1 MAGLLL
7 YVKLPRT
14 SLTFAGFSYF
24 TCVGKGMMYMS
35 QVKFDFR
42 SRKIFKP
49 RLILNFLCL
58 LGLGDN

>member
-1 MAGLLL
+1 MAGFLL

-24 TCVGKGMMYMS
+24 TCVGKGMMYML

-42 SRKIFKP
+42 SRKIF
-49 RLILNFLCL
+49 
-58 LGLGDN
+58 